1 MEKRTVLL
9 GDYNTA
15 DYGWTLG
22 PWKLSD
28 PEQKTTYVEKLGGDG
43 SWDLS
48 TVLTGGAPRYQN
60 RQLVIPLENSQGTRA
75 EREDLIN
82 EMVNLLDGFE
92 WHIVLP
98 DRPDY
103 YLVGRLHVAVDYNDL
118 AHAKVTVTG
127 TCEPWFYYKDERVV
141 VLDAPITI
149 STETATFNL
158 WNGGRKVVVPRLD
171 VKGVARL
178 TFKTSATSLEE
189 GTWTWAP
196 LQLQPGWNSLVY
208 TGSYAGV
215 NESLTLTWR
224 EAVLR

>member
-15 DYGWTLG
+15 DYGWTLTG
-22 PWKLSD
+22 CKLSD
-28 PEQKTTYVEKLGGDG
+28 PEQKTTYIDKSGGDG

-48 TVLTGGAPRYQN
+48 TVLTGGSPRYQN
-60 RQLVIPLENSQGTRA
+60 RQLLITLENSQGTRE
-75 EREDLIN
+75 EREEIIN
-82 EMVNLLDGFE
+82 EMVNQLDGFE

-103 YLVGRLHVAVDYNDL
+103 YLVGRLHVAVDYSNL
-118 AHAKVTVTG
+118 AHAAVTVTG
-127 TCEPWFYYKDERVV
+127 ACEPWFYYKSERVV

-158 WNGGRKVVVPRLD
+158 WNGGRKVVVPRLE
-171 VKGVARL
+171 VNGVANL
-178 TFKTSATSLEE
+178 TFKTSATRLTT
-189 GTWTWAP
+189 GTYDWPA
-196 LQLQPGWNSLVY
+196 LQLAPGWNTLVY

-215 NESLTLTWR
+215 NETLTLTWR